1 MLLGI
6 CLNVCARAEDWP
18 MLGRDGSRNSVSVE
32 AIAGGRL
39 YVRMDDQL
47 FCYDVRQDAMGRSPT
62 AASVIELLPL
72 HIGAAQQAG
81 RPRVGVNRAPDAVF
95 VPTPQ
100 DVVTAMLKLAGVE
113 KQDVVYDLGS
123 GDGRIVIAAAKT
135 YGVQAVG
142 VEIDPELIKLS
153 QQRMQES
160 KLADLVTIR
169 HEDMFQVDLSQA
181 DVVAVFLYPRLL
193 ERLRPQFA
201 KMKPGSRIVS
211 HQFLMLD
218 VEPDQVITLESTET
232 GDRHTLYL
240 WTTPLKTAPPKP
252 E

>member
-1 MLLGI
+1 LFSYDITEGSSAAPSSPPRTIILPKPE
-6 CLNVCARAEDWP
+6 LVKP
-18 MLGRDGSRNSVSVE
+18 PVRDR
-32 AIAGGRL
+32 R
-39 YVRMDDQL
+39 
-47 FCYDVRQDAMGRSPT
+47 T
-62 AASVIELLPL
+62 
-72 HIGAAQQAG
+72 
-81 RPRVGVNRAPDAVF
+81 PRIGVNRAPDAVF

-100 DVVTAMLKLAGVE
+100 DVVERMLKLAGVE

-153 QQRMQES
+153 QQRVQES
-160 KLADLVTIR
+160 QLADLVTIR

-181 DVVAVFLYPRLL
+181 DIVAVFLYPRLL

-211 HQFLMLD
+211 HQFLMPD
-218 VEPDQVITLESTET
+218 VEPDKVITLESTET

-240 WTTPLKTAPPKP
+240 WTTPLKESPAKP